1 MLQPAQLALSWL
13 MLFYV
18 PPISVIWRKMSSFQ
32 PVSFSSP
39 PLPCP
44 GFAIPSFGTKFHHP
58 TVGSSF
64 YFFFPQAMGM
74 RKPMNQPYYGFM
86 CIPCFPNGH
95 PEQPLS
101 ICCYSA
107 LLPPNLCQPPM
118 PCRLLPFTQRNRK
131 PSFKKRKSG
140 RKEALHL
147 HNHGHAPR
155 AVELD
160 FPLVTVPALDQ
171 PYSF

>member
-107 LLPPNLCQPPM
+107 LLPPNLCQPPCLAGCS
-118 PCRLLPFTQRNRK
+118 PSPKETENHLLKKGKAAERK
-131 PSFKKRKSG
+131 PSTYTTMDT
-140 RKEALHL
+140 LL
-147 HNHGHAPR
+147 
-155 AVELD
+155 ELLSLI
-160 FPLVTVPALDQ
+160 FLW
-171 PYSF
+171 